1 MSSLSYAMSTV
12 LLIVPFISA
21 AIIKSSITESNPN
34 SDKSYGQWLAVGFFF
49 VLLIEIIRLLYRE
62 ITISNIIEASK
73 KFKVVKKKKFLDV
86 SSEEGGYPV
95 GYSIFYLLKVLINI
109 PGYIMSFIF
118 FPKTNLSY
126 YFGLIALFTMLLAF
140 CIIFSLS
147 DKHSED
153 SLPAIRGAMGGTVG
167 GVIFLYLALRFSSD

>member
-1 MSSLSYAMSTV
+1 MSSLSYAISTV
-12 LLIVPFISA
+12 LLIVPFVSA

-34 SDKSYGQWLAVGFFF
+34 SDKSYGQWLAVTFFF
-49 VLLIEIIRLLYRE
+49 VFLLEIIRLLYRE

-86 SSEEGGYPV
+86 SSEEGGY
-95 GYSIFYLLKVLINI
+95 SIFYLLKVLINI

-126 YFGLIALFTMLLAF
+126 YLGLLTLFAMLIGFAIAYLTLAGNETP
-140 CIIFSLS
+140 
-147 DKHSED
+147 DK
-153 SLPAIRGAMGGTVG
+153 RGAIGGTIG
-167 GVIFLYLALRFSSD
+167 GVIFLYFILRFSND